1 MEKKLYELSID
12 PEIQGLLP
20 PLRDS
25 EMEMLE
31 ASLLKDGCLEPILV
45 WGDTIIDGH
54 VRYALCHKHGI
65 PFSIHPMRFIDRN
78 DAVLWAARHQMG
90 QRNLSPFQRC
100 ELVAHLEPLI
110 QADARKR
117 QSCGKSLPGAEK
129 GQTRE
134 IMARMAGVSHGN
146 WDKVKFILE
155 KADGETKRRLREGE
169 LSIHRVY
176 ITLKSLEQQFP
187 KTVNPV
193 LLYKNESPAIVT
205 RINLRDVKTAVK
217 DLIVDVAVGEPTK
230 GEILD
235 QLRTISEM
243 IEKAGRSSS

>member
-25 EMEMLE
+25 EREMLE
-31 ASLLKDGCLEPILV
+31 ESLLKEGCLEPILV

-54 VRYALCHKHGI
+54 ARYALCHKHGI
-65 PFSIHPMRFIDRN
+65 PFSIHPMRFTDHN
-78 DAVLWAARHQMG
+78 DAVLWTARHQMG

-100 ELVAHLEPLI
+100 ELVAHLEPQI
-110 QADARKR
+110 RDDAEKR
-117 QSCGKSLPGAEK
+117 MLFGKSLPEGAK
-129 GQTRE
+129 GKTRE

-169 LSIHRVY
+169 ISIHRVY
-176 ITLKSLEQQFP
+176 ITLKGVEQQSTKAANP
-187 KTVNPV
+187 TV
-193 LLYKNESPAIVT
+193 LYKSESPAIVPME
-205 RINLRDVKTAVK
+205 NLQEVKSAVK
-217 DLIVDVAVGEPTK
+217 DLIVDVAVGEPSK

-235 QLRTISEM
+235 QLRAISEM
-243 IEKAGRSSS
+243 IEKAGKSSL